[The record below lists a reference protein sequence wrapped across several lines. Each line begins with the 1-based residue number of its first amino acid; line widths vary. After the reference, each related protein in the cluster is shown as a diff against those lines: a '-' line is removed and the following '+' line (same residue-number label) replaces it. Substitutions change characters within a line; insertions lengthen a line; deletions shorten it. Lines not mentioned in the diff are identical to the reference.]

1 MKCRMLDRHFISG
14 GIVKSFQLLAA
25 AVLCLTAAA
34 GSVHAVEFKS
44 VGAAPAILYDAPS
57 QKGRKVF
64 VAPREMPVEVVL
76 TYGEWSKVRDATGE
90 LSWVESKAL
99 GSARTVVTTV
109 QGAKARAA
117 ADEKSALVFTADK
130 GVLLELVEP
139 LASGWVRIRH
149 RDGQSG
155 YVKAAEVWGE

>member
-1 MKCRMLDRHFISG
+1 MNEKTPNHFISG
-14 GIVKSFQLLAA
+14 GIVRSVQMLAVTA
-25 AVLCLTAAA
+25 LCLTAAA
-34 GSVHAVEFKS
+34 GAAHAVEFKS

-99 GSARTVVTTV
+99 SPMRHVVATV
-109 QGAKARAA
+109 QGAKVRAA
-117 ADEKSALVFTADK
+117 GDEKSALIFTADK
-130 GVLLELVEP
+130 GVLFELVEP
-139 LASGWVRIRH
+139 VASGWVKVRH

-155 YVKAAEVWGE
+155 YIKAAEVWGE

>member
-1 MKCRMLDRHFISG
+1 MRLI
-14 GIVKSFQLLAA
+14 QLLAVTA
-25 AVLCLTAAA
+25 LYLTAAA
-34 GSVHAVEFKS
+34 GAAHAVELKS

-90 LSWVESKAL
+90 LSWAESKAL
-99 GSARTVVTTV
+99 SPARTVVVTLS
-109 QGAKARAA
+109 GAKARAA
-117 ADEKSALVFTADK
+117 ADEKSALIFTADK

-139 LASGWVRIRH
+139 LASGWVKVKH

-155 YVKAAEVWGE
+155 YIRAAEVWGE

>member
-1 MKCRMLDRHFISG
+1 MKSI
-14 GIVKSFQLLAA
+14 QLAAVTVVCLAA
-25 AVLCLTAAA
+25 AGAA
-34 GSVHAVEFKS
+34 HAVEFKS

-57 QKGRKVF
+57 QKGRKIF
-64 VAPREMPVEVVL
+64 VAPREMPLEVVL

-99 GSARTVVTTV
+99 SPTRTVVTTV
-109 QGAKARAA
+109 AGAKARAA
-117 ADEKSALVFTADK
+117 ADEKSALIFTADK
-130 GVLLELVEP
+130 SVLFELVEP
-139 LASGWVRIRH
+139 PASGWVKIKH